1 MFNANANL
9 TDQEMLTDQLMLEK
23 FVADDYNTSVL
34 ESANPEVRK
43 VFQHIQKEEQQ
54 HAEQIFQ
61 AMQKR
66 GWYQVK

>member
-1 MFNANANL
+1 MPNNNL

-23 FVADDYNTSVL
+23 FVSDGYNNSVL